1 MMTRYKLIMSI
12 ALFTIILAVVISPSV
27 VNSTDNH
34 FIITQL
40 NKNIEKALSSCGV
53 NPLTTYIS
61 SSLSP
66 VITNTTITFSLS
78 LSNNYSVTIT
88 MRLANSQLPINE
100 INITIITKEGHICG
114 PKIIPISNTTGA
126 YGYVVQRSEYFIEIL
141 SYSGSAPIITNGS
154 KSLIAYG
161 TKINSAIVIP
171 TMVGNIIC
179 STGSLS
185 TPVYIIRVLNSPI
198 MYVVQPSKPIT
209 SLLCR
214 YSQTLS
220 NSYLLMVILIGIAA
234 AIIYEAV
241 LLMVRISRLK
251 IIQ

>member
-1 MMTRYKLIMSI
+1 MTRYKLIISL
-12 ALFTIILAVVISPSV
+12 ALFTITLAIVVSPLV
-27 VNSTDNH
+27 VNSTEDNY

-40 NKNIEKALSSCGV
+40 NNKIEQALSSCGI
-53 NPLTTYIS
+53 NPSTAFIS
-61 SSLSP
+61 SSSSP
-66 VITNTTITFSLS
+66 IITNTTIMFSLG

-100 INITIITKEGHICG
+100 INITIITKEGHTCNSMT
-114 PKIIPISNTTGA
+114 IPISNTTGA
-126 YGYVVQRSEYFIEIL
+126 YGYVVQRSGYFVEIL
-141 SYSGSAPIITNGS
+141 SYSGSAPIITNSS

-161 TKINSAIVIP
+161 TRINSAIIIP
-171 TMVGNIIC
+171 TMMGNIIC
-179 STGSLS
+179 STGSPS
-185 TPVYIIRVLNSPI
+185 TPIYIIHALNSPI
-198 MYVVQPSKPIT
+198 MYVIQPSKPIT

-220 NSYLLMVILIGIAA
+220 SSYLLMAILISIAVA
-234 AIIYEAV
+234 VIYETV